1 MLYLIENN
9 QRECKKSNLCY
20 HVLWQE
26 LDLLQANA
34 EVFKLIGPVL
44 VKQDLED
51 AKQNVAKRMDYIRSE
66 LWVALLFVY
75 LLQCIWWLIH

>member
-1 MLYLIENN
+1 MLYQTESS
-9 QRECKKSNLCY
+9 QRWCQNDNLY
-20 HVLWQE
+20 YYVLWQE

-44 VKQDLED
+44 VKQELQD

-66 LWVALLFVY
+66 LWVGLFFIY
-75 LLQCIWWLIH
+75 LL